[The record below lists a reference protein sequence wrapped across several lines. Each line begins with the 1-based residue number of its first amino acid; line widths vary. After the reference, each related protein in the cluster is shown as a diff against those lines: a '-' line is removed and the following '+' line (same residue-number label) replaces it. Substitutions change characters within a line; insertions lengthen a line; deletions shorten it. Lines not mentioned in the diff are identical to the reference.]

1 MVSGGVSTNHVGGA
15 AQFLLCRN
23 TTSRYF
29 LSVKLLENFTIMSP
43 PKIIQHQRYK
53 KYSSIPPSG
62 TPRASSPTILNLQQT
77 PSTGEQCSPLHL
89 IRASSC
95 RRKIASLGALFLLY
109 ACNLL
114 WSAML
119 IPHSSLNFAPNL
131 FKCNRFMPI
140 ALICFLLYNI
150 FVNIYSHLAKSRY
163 ERTLLL

>member
-1 MVSGGVSTNHVGGA
+1 
-15 AQFLLCRN
+15 
-23 TTSRYF
+23 
-29 LSVKLLENFTIMSP
+29 MSP
-43 PKIIQHQRYK
+43 PRIIQHQRYK
-53 KYSSIPPSG
+53 KYSSIPPSE

-89 IRASSC
+89 IRANSC
-95 RRKIASLGALFLLY
+95 RRKIAPLGALFYFMLAIYFGLL
-109 ACNLL
+109 CSFLIPHFSL
-114 WSAML
+114 L
-119 IPHSSLNFAPNL
+119 IPHSSLKLRSSFSLAPDL

>member
-1 MVSGGVSTNHVGGA
+1 M
-15 AQFLLCRN
+15 
-23 TTSRYF
+23 
-29 LSVKLLENFTIMSP
+29 
-43 PKIIQHQRYK
+43 
-53 KYSSIPPSG
+53 

-95 RRKIASLGALFLLY
+95 RRKIASLGADFYLVLVHNFGLL
-109 ACNLL
+109 C
-114 WSAML
+114 SFL
-119 IPHSSLNFAPNL
+119 IPHSSLLIPHSPLLTPHSPLKLRSSFSLAPDL